1 MYRWPGCEMT
11 IHGIS
16 LDHCQPLIHFEMT
29 IKELEENIMH
39 GLERLANDEADF
51 VGMIL
56 LYIFA
61 LMTY

>member
-16 LDHCQPLIHFEMT
+16 LDHCQPLIHYEMT

-39 GLERLANDEADF
+39 GLERLANEEADF
-51 VGMIL
+51 VGMI
-56 LYIFA
+56 
-61 LMTY
+61 